1 MAEAEM
7 SAITSTSDEK
17 RPRRRRKTT
26 RCCGLYSPM
35 TPRGG
40 DHPAFR
46 ADRVDEQ
53 SSAMAMAVRESRGM
67 VHAFAT
73 STKIHGMKNIY
84 RAQGE

>member
-1 MAEAEM
+1 
-7 SAITSTSDEK
+7 
-17 RPRRRRKTT
+17 
-26 RCCGLYSPM
+26 M